1 MGFLEDYFI
10 RPTLEH
16 TGYNMVNTVVY
27 AIILIA
33 ALFAVYKILVRTGIK
48 LDKNLWLNLL
58 PFVFL
63 GGALRALQDINFFG
77 FLGVYHALFVTP
89 MIYIII
95 FLLAFAGI
103 IVSRYAW
110 KNFIRYFGITLAIIS
125 TALVTINAKNPLGFA
140 IILAVAAV
148 SYAILYV
155 ILEYSRI
162 KLIGRWGS
170 YNSQII
176 AAHMLDASAAFVAVS
191 ILGGYT
197 ESSVFTSFLF
207 SQIPGWVFIPIK
219 AAIILLAL
227 HFIDKDSKNETTWLL
242 KFAILA
248 LGLGPGLHN
257 LLSVLMGSN
266 MI

>member
-16 TGYNMVNTVVY
+16 TGYNMVNTIAY

-33 ALFAVYKILVRTGIK
+33 ALFAVYKILVKTGIK
-48 LDKNLWLNLL
+48 PDRKLWIDLL
-58 PFVFL
+58 PFIFL
-63 GGALRALQDINFFG
+63 GGALRALQDINFFD

-103 IVSRYAW
+103 MISKYTR
-110 KNFIRYFGITLAIIS
+110 KNFIRYFGIMLTIIS
-125 TALVTINAKNPLGFA
+125 ATLVAINVKNPLGFA
-140 IILAVAAV
+140 MILAVAAV
-148 SYAILYV
+148 SYAILYFT
-155 ILEYSRI
+155 LKYSKI
-162 KLIGRWGS
+162 NMVGRLGS

-176 AAHMLDASAAFVAVS
+176 AAHLLDASAAFVAVS
-191 ILGGYT
+191 VLGGYK

-207 SQIPGWVFIPIK
+207 SQLPGWVFIPIK
-219 AAIILLAL
+219 AAIILIVL
-227 HFIDKDSKNETTWLL
+227 HFIDKDSKDETNWLL
-242 KFAILA
+242 KFAILV

-257 LLSVLMGSN
+257 LFSVFMGSN
-266 MI
+266 M